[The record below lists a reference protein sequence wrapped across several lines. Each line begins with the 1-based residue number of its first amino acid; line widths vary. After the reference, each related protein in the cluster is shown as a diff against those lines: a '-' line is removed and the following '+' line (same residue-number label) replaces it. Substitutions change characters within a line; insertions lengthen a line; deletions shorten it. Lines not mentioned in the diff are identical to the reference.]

1 VDEELYY
8 WNLANFLNIKLTLF
22 FFERSWKLEA
32 ANVVNTV
39 VARQL
44 SVAISLK
51 SSGHWIMAGWV
62 K

>member
-1 VDEELYY
+1 MDEELYY
-8 WNLANFLNIKLTLF
+8 WNLANFLNIKLTP
-22 FFERSWKLEA
+22 FFEKLEA

>member
-1 VDEELYY
+1 MDEELYY

-22 FFERSWKLEA
+22 FEKLEA

>member
-1 VDEELYY
+1 MDEELYY

-22 FFERSWKLEA
+22 FEKLEA

-51 SSGHWIMAGWV
+51 AVGTGSWQDGSSDQQ
-62 K
+62 